1 MKNKNF
7 YFLLVLSLVV
17 VSAVLTVHTKR
28 VYADKLVLKLTPIIK
43 DNNEEKLEVT
53 DSSNNLSGF
62 VNEVK
67 KANSNPSNNRL
78 QGNINITEE
87 KKQVPAW
94 KKGQDEI
101 KLVFDGLLNDLKD
114 GKLDSYIPDFNKDAL
129 EQLAS
134 TYLFCSKMQGPCEF
148 ILSSLL
154 EIETLRSIKNNDVSC
169 SGLKQFWKIWID
181 NNYNKQLNYDL
192 KLGLIERTK
201 EFNQSKLPK
210 YVQCDGSV
218 KKNFKKDYVPNKAA
232 IQNIQKTKKLVLLL
246 GKKYGDISSQFM
258 SE

>member
-7 YFLLVLSLVV
+7 YFLLVLALVV
-17 VSAVLTVHTKR
+17 VSAVLTIHTKR

-53 DSSNNLSGF
+53 ENSNNLSGF

-67 KANSNPSNNRL
+67 QVNSNPSNNRL

-114 GKLDSYIPDFNKDAL
+114 G
-129 EQLAS
+129 
-134 TYLFCSKMQGPCEF
+134 
-148 ILSSLL
+148 
-154 EIETLRSIKNNDVSC
+154 
-169 SGLKQFWKIWID
+169 
-181 NNYNKQLNYDL
+181 
-192 KLGLIERTK
+192 
-201 EFNQSKLPK
+201 
-210 YVQCDGSV
+210 
-218 KKNFKKDYVPNKAA
+218 
-232 IQNIQKTKKLVLLL
+232 
-246 GKKYGDISSQFM
+246 
-258 SE
+258 